1 MRILILLTFMIFAP
15 LSVHA
20 DEGKAPATPV
30 EKTSTPSQ
38 QEIEAELHK
47 VLHVDDSVSMVGL
60 IESAKKTYKQ
70 AKSAKQSKEA
80 TEIALAL
87 SSFLFL
93 VLAGARRFLG
103 AGKLTGNRVRL
114 TCLIT
119 GSVASLLGY
128 YGGGFGAV
136 ESLQLFMAGIG
147 SMAINETIKIAKPKS
162 ETKGNLV

>member
-1 MRILILLTFMIFAP
+1 MRKLILLSFMILAP

-20 DEGKAPATPV
+20 EGEKAPVAPV
-30 EKTSTPSQ
+30 AKSAPSQ
-38 QEIEAELHK
+38 QEIEAELHR

-60 IESAKKTYKQ
+60 IESAKKTYNQ

-93 VLAGARRFLG
+93 VLAGARRFIG
-103 AGKLTGNRVRL
+103 ADKLSGNSVRI

-119 GSVASLLGY
+119 GSIASLLGY

-147 SMAINETIKIAKPKS
+147 SMAINETIKIAKPKN
-162 ETKGNLV
+162 ETKGNLA